1 MDGVLLRAGKRGS
14 ASDKL
19 VQLRVV
25 LAADSGQGA
34 GDGVLVHLEVVAQG
48 VQRGIEITQFGVQV
62 AEQDNGILGKHE

>member
-25 LAADSGQGA
+25 LAADGGQGA
-34 GDGVLVHLEVVAQG
+34 DDGVFVHLEVVAQC
-48 VQRGIEITQFGVQV
+48 VQRGIEIAQFGVQV
-62 AEQDNGILGKHE
+62 AE